1 MPFYIRVTSL
11 ITPVHCITQTEE
23 PVYRRNQVQEYL
35 VWRVEDGEFDWFR
48 LTNEEYIKLE
58 PNSEGIICSQIFPG
72 LWLDKDALLAGDL
85 AKVLEVLQLGIA
97 RIKNESS

>member
-1 MPFYIRVTSL
+1 
-11 ITPVHCITQTEE
+11 
-23 PVYRRNQVQEYL
+23 
-35 VWRVEDGEFDWFR
+35 
-48 LTNEEYIKLE
+48 NEEYIKLE

-97 RIKNESS
+97 RR